1 MSKLGLY
8 IHIPFCKKKCLY
20 CDFPSYGSM
29 EKYMVD
35 YAKALSIEIKDK
47 CKGKKFNTIFI
58 GGGTPSY
65 LSMEA
70 WKILKEALSEV
81 DKYEDCEFSV
91 ECNPGSFDKDKLGII
106 KAAGANRISIGLQAC
121 QDELLARLGRIHS
134 FDEFLKSFEM
144 ARSIGFKNINVDLMF
159 AIPNQNFSQWQET
172 LEKVSG
178 LEPEHISC
186 YSLIVEEG
194 TPFYKMNEEGKL
206 MLPEEDAEVKMYN
219 YTVEFLKRNGY
230 KQYEI
235 SNFAKEHKECKHNL
249 IYWSMDEYIGCGASA
264 HSYFNN
270 IRNKNE
276 GNVKKYIEKILTNK
290 NASTEKHEN
299 SAKDNMEEFMFL
311 GLRKTEGISISDFKS
326 KFNVNIYDIY
336 GSVINKYKDLGLIK
350 VGQDKVYLSQKAVHI
365 SNTIMSDFILG

>member
-20 CDFPSYGSM
+20 CDFPSYASI

-35 YAKALSIEIKDK
+35 YAKALSIEIKNK

-70 WKILKEALSEV
+70 WEILKKTLNSIN
-81 DKYEDCEFSV
+81 KYEDCEFTV
-91 ECNPGSFDKDKLGII
+91 ECNPGSFDKEKLEII
-106 KAAGANRISIGLQAC
+106 KGTGANRISIGLQAC
-121 QDELLARLGRIHS
+121 QDKILADLGRIHS
-134 FDEFLKSFEM
+134 FDEFIKGFEM
-144 ARSIGFKNINVDLMF
+144 ARNIGFQNINIDLMF
-159 AIPNQNFSQWQET
+159 AIPNQSFSQWEET
-172 LEKVSG
+172 LEKVSE
-178 LEPEHISC
+178 LAPEHISC
-186 YSLIVEEG
+186 YSLIIEEG

-206 MLPEEDAEVKMYN
+206 MLPEEDIEVKMYN
-219 YTVEFLKRNGY
+219 YTVKFLKRNGY

-235 SNFAKEHKECKHNL
+235 SNFAKDHRKCKHNL

-270 IRNKNE
+270 VRNKNE
-276 GNVKKYIEKILTNK
+276 VNVKKYIERIIK
-290 NASTEKHEN
+290 NEDASTEKHEN

-311 GLRKTEGISISDFKS
+311 GLRKTEGISIMDFKS

-336 GSVINKYKDLGLIK
+336 GSVINKYKDLDLIK
-350 VGQDKVYLSQKAVHI
+350 VDNDRVFLSEKAIHI

>member
-1 MSKLGLY
+1 MGKLGLY

-70 WKILKEALSEV
+70 WKILKEALNEV
-81 DKYEDCEFSV
+81 NKYEDYEFTV
-91 ECNPGSFDKDKLGII
+91 ECNPGSFDKNKLEII

-121 QDELLARLGRIHS
+121 QDELLASLGRIHS
-134 FDEFLKSFEM
+134 FDEFLESFKM
-144 ARSIGFKNINVDLMF
+144 ARNIGFQNINVDLMF
-159 AIPNQNFSQWQET
+159 AIPGQNFSQWQET
-172 LEKVSG
+172 LEKVTR
-178 LEPEHISC
+178 LMPEHISC

-206 MLPEEDAEVKMYN
+206 VLPEEDTEVKMYN
-219 YTVEFLKRNGY
+219 YTVAFLKNHGY
-230 KQYEI
+230 NQYEI
-235 SNFAKEHKECKHNL
+235 SNFAKDNRECIHNL
-249 IYWSMDEYIGCGASA
+249 IYWSMYEYIGCGASA

-276 GNVKKYIEKILTNK
+276 RNVKKYIEKILINK
-290 NASTEKHEN
+290 DASIQKHEN
-299 SAKDNMEEFMFL
+299 STKDSIEEFMFL
-311 GLRKTEGISISDFKS
+311 GLRKTNGISISNFKS
-326 KFNVNIYDIY
+326 KFNVNIYNTY
-336 GSVINKYKDLGLIK
+336 GSVISKYVNLGLIK
-350 VGQDKVYLSQKAVHI
+350 VDEDKVYLSEKAVHI
-365 SNTIMSDFILG
+365 SNTIMSDFILE

>member
-1 MSKLGLY
+1 MKKLGLY

-70 WKILKEALSEV
+70 WKILKETLNGV
-81 DKYEDCEFSV
+81 NKYEDCEFTV
-91 ECNPGSFDKDKLGII
+91 ECNPGSFDKDKLEII

-121 QDELLARLGRIHS
+121 QDELLAKLGRIHS

-144 ARSIGFKNINVDLMF
+144 ARNIGFKNINVDLMF
-159 AIPNQNFSQWQET
+159 AIPEQSFSQWKES
-172 LEKVSG
+172 LKKISELG
-178 LEPEHISC
+178 PEHISC

-194 TPFYKMNEEGKL
+194 TPFYKMNKEGKL
-206 MLPEEDAEVKMYN
+206 ILPEEDTEVKMYN
-219 YTVEFLKRNGY
+219 FTVEFLKNIGY

-235 SNFAKEHKECKHNL
+235 SNFAKEHKECMHNL

-270 IRNKNE
+270 VRNKNE
-276 GNVKKYIEKILTNK
+276 RNVKKYIEKIISGED
-290 NASTEKHEN
+290 ASVQKHEN
-299 SAKDNMEEFMFL
+299 STKDSIEEFMFL
-311 GLRKTEGISISDFKS
+311 GLRKTNGISISDFKS

-336 GSVINKYKDLGLIK
+336 GSVINKYKGLGLIK
-350 VGQDKVYLSQKAVHI
+350 VDHDKVFLSEKAVHI
-365 SNTIMSDFILG
+365 SNTIMSDFILE

>member
-1 MSKLGLY
+1 MKKLGLY

-35 YAKALSIEIKDK
+35 YAKALSIEINNK
-47 CKGKKFNTIFI
+47 CKDRKFNTIFI

-70 WKILKEALSEV
+70 WKILKETLSKV
-81 DKYEDCEFSV
+81 NKYDDYEFSV
-91 ECNPGSFDKDKLGII
+91 ECNPGSFDKDKLEII

-121 QDELLARLGRIHS
+121 QDELLASLGRIHS

-144 ARSIGFKNINVDLMF
+144 ARNIGFENINVDLMF
-159 AIPNQNFSQWQET
+159 AIPRQSFSQWKET

-194 TPFYKMNEEGKL
+194 TPFYKMNEEGSL
-206 MLPEEDAEVKMYN
+206 VLPEEDTEVKMYN
-219 YTVEFLKRNGY
+219 YTVEFLKGNGY

-235 SNFAKEHKECKHNL
+235 SNFAKEHKECMHNL

-270 IRNKNE
+270 IRNKND

-290 NASTEKHEN
+290 DASTEEHEN
-299 SAKDNMEEFMFL
+299 STKDNMEEFMFL

-350 VGQDKVYLSQKAVHI
+350 VDQDKVYLSEKAVHI
-365 SNTIMSDFILG
+365 SNTIMSDFILK

>member
-1 MSKLGLY
+1 
-8 IHIPFCKKKCLY
+8 
-20 CDFPSYGSM
+20 
-29 EKYMVD
+29 MVD

-70 WKILKEALSEV
+70 WKILKETLNSV
-81 DKYEDCEFSV
+81 NKYEDCEFTV
-91 ECNPGSFDKDKLGII
+91 ECNPGSFDKDKLEII
-106 KAAGANRISIGLQAC
+106 KTAGANRISIGLQAC
-121 QDELLARLGRIHS
+121 QDELLAKLGRIHS

-144 ARSIGFKNINVDLMF
+144 ARNIGFKNINIDLMF
-159 AIPNQNFSQWQET
+159 AIPEQSFGQWKET
-172 LEKVSG
+172 LEKVTG

-194 TPFYKMNEEGKL
+194 TPFHKMNEDGKL
-206 MLPEEDAEVKMYN
+206 ILPEEDTEVEMYN
-219 YTVEFLKRNGY
+219 FTVEFLKNNGY

-235 SNFAKEHKECKHNL
+235 SNFAKEHKECMHNL

-270 IRNKNE
+270 LRNKNE
-276 GNVKKYIEKILTNK
+276 QNVKKYIEKILSNK
-290 NASTEKHEN
+290 DASIEKHEN
-299 SAKDNMEEFMFL
+299 SKKDNMEEFMFL

-336 GSVINKYKDLGLIK
+336 GSVINKYVGLGLIK
-350 VGQDKVYLSQKAVHI
+350 VDKDKVYLSEKAVHI

>member
-1 MSKLGLY
+1 MKKLGLY

-35 YAKALSIEIKDK
+35 YAKALSIEIKNK
-47 CKGKKFNTIFI
+47 CKGYRFNTIFI

-70 WKILKEALSEV
+70 WRILKEALSEV
-81 DKYEDCEFSV
+81 NKYEDYEFTV
-91 ECNPGSFDKDKLGII
+91 ECNPGSFDMDKLKII

-121 QDELLARLGRIHS
+121 QNELLARLGRIHS
-134 FDEFLKSFEM
+134 FDEFLKSFQM
-144 ARSIGFKNINVDLMF
+144 ARNTGFENINVDLMF
-159 AIPNQNFSQWQET
+159 AIPGQDFSQWQET
-172 LEKVSG
+172 LEKVTS
-178 LEPEHISC
+178 LKPEHISS

-194 TPFYKMNEEGKL
+194 TPFYKMNEEGNL
-206 MLPEEDAEVKMYN
+206 LLPEEDTEVKMYN
-219 YTVEFLKRNGY
+219 YTVDFLKNNGY

-235 SNFAKEHKECKHNL
+235 SNFAKGNKECKHNL

-276 GNVKKYIEKILTNK
+276 ENVKKYIERILTDK
-290 NASTEKHEN
+290 DASVEKHEN
-299 SAKDNMEEFMFL
+299 STKDSIEEFMFL
-311 GLRKTEGISISDFKS
+311 GLRKTSGVSISDFKS
-326 KFNVNIYDIY
+326 KFNVNIYDVY
-336 GSVINKYKDLGLIK
+336 GSVINKYKTLGLIK
-350 VGQDKVYLSQKAVHI
+350 VYYDKVYLSEKAVHI
-365 SNTIMSDFILG
+365 SNTIMSDFILE